1 MVWDE
6 SRGACD
12 PYNKTTCGADKFVDV
27 ILADEA
33 ASSYVDGIAFHWYS
47 DTHTNTSVLD
57 HLQRTYSKQWIL
69 YTEVCFLRG
78 CKLRDIVLSPSVIY
92 AERLPTFLVSTE
104 GTSSDLRCRVTWRLL
119 K

>member
-27 ILADEA
+27 ILADQA
-33 ASSYVDGIAFHWYS
+33 ASSYVDGIAFHWYA
-47 DTHTNTSVLD
+47 DAHTNTSVLD

-69 YTEVCFLRG
+69 YTEACAGLDENKPDLGNWTRAEQYAH
-78 CKLRDIVLSPSVIY
+78 DIIDVK
-92 AERLPTFLVSTE
+92 F
-104 GTSSDLRCRVTWRLL
+104 
-119 K
+119 